1 MSYHGAG
8 PSAAPQLVATPRFMG
23 DLPKL
28 IGADRTGTVLPIGL
42 RRSYGDSV
50 LNSEGGLISVTG
62 LDRFMAADFE
72 TGTLRAEVGVTLGEI
87 MRRVVPHGFFLP
99 VTPGTRFVTLGGAI
113 ANDVHG
119 KNHHQA
125 GTFGRHV
132 SSFKILRHDG
142 DVIATAM
149 DSGNGL
155 FEATIGGLGLTGLIV
170 WAEIK
175 LQRIRSSFLDAEI
188 VPYGSLGE
196 FWDIAENSMQN
207 PQSTPSLGSI
217 APLAGG
223 TQARGIFSRANW
235 SREEASQLMTIAGGR
250 ACPPACQADF
260 STASRSSFSTSF
272 TTPLRSG
279 RPVRSVS
286 ITASSFILSTAS
298 RIGTGSMDGRAFG
311 SINV

>member
-1 MSYHGAG
+1 MTFVHRDDVLSWGRVVRR
-8 PSAAPQLVATPRFMG
+8 PQLVATPRFME
-23 DLPKL
+23 DLPEL
-28 IGADRTGTVLPIGL
+28 TGTDRTGTVLPIGL

-50 LNSEGGLISVTG
+50 LNSEGGLISITG
-62 LDRFMAADFE
+62 LDRVIALDFE
-72 TGTLRAEVGVTLGEI
+72 TGTLRAEAGLTLSEI

-196 FWDIAENSMQN
+196 FWDIAEELMQN
-207 PQSTPSLGSI
+207 PRAHRRLDRLHRSRG
-217 APLAGG
+217 
-223 TQARGIFSRANW
+223 ARRPGHLLTG
-235 SREEASQLMTIAGGR
+235 QLEQGGR
-250 ACPPACQADF
+250 PPN
-260 STASRSSFSTSF
+260 S
-272 TTPLRSG
+272 
-279 RPVRSVS
+279 
-286 ITASSFILSTAS
+286 
-298 RIGTGSMDGRAFG
+298 
-311 SINV
+311 